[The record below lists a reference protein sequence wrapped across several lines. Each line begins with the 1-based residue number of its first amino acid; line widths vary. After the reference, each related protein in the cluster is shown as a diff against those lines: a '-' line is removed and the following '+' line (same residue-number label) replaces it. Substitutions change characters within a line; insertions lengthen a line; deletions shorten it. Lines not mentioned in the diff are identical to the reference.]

1 MTLDMGG
8 ELGKLVGSADERG
21 ELLGKVA
28 DGLCPQCGEI
38 TLQTLTDDLKDR
50 PRDGEVL
57 QAMPAQVPEA
67 KVGRHSVGEQLDD
80 RRRREDLAAV
90 PGRGEASRTMDV
102 ETDVRTIPEAGL
114 SDVQPGGHDQR
125 P

>member
-28 DGLCPQCGEI
+28 DGLCQQCGEI
-38 TLQTLTDDLKDR
+38 TLHTLTDDLKDR

-57 QAMPAQVPEA
+57 QAIPAQVPES
-67 KVGRHSVGEQLDD
+67 KDGRHPGGEQLDE
-80 RRRREDLAAV
+80 RRRREDLAAE
-90 PGRGEASRTMDV
+90 PGRLAAICTMDV
-102 ETDVRTIPEAGL
+102 DTDVRHIT
-114 SDVQPGGHDQR
+114 
-125 P
+125 